1 MRYYKIIIIF
11 ILYLCSCPGKEI
23 EIYDPLKDPR
33 NITRN
38 KGVSTSPEISVD
50 RNGNVYIAW
59 IDTERGSAT
68 LYEYELFYKE
78 RINGEW
84 KETEILSSE
93 HSLLLYKK
101 ALLVDDNGDV
111 HIVYSE
117 PVSDVEVRP
126 FYRMKRNGNWSE
138 KYDVAGGEILTGDQA
153 SICKDDLN
161 NIYFY
166 DPCCFTKK
174 VNDVWGEKV
183 YINRGYSNPDM
194 FVEGD
199 GKVHIVGEIGM
210 EIEYIYSPDG
220 GGNWEGLYLFPRA
233 YNEYDVRPGVCAVKG
248 KVYVAWTRTR
258 EGKIAGTY
266 ISVKDTNG
274 VWSEPKEIIGEET
287 KPLDVLLRTD
297 GEYLYLMENEIID
310 GNCEFIIYRM
320 DVNTGELKGVNISN
334 TTEEGTTSLI
344 GSFEVKN
351 NTIYCVWAEKY
362 DDYEIDIFYDEI
374 PVSVFDE

>member
-11 ILYLCSCPGKEI
+11 VLFLCSCPGPEV
-23 EIYDPLKDPR
+23 YDPLKDPR

-50 RNGNVYIAW
+50 GNGNVYIAW

-101 ALLVDDNGDV
+101 ALIVDDNGDV

-117 PVSDVEVRP
+117 PVSDVEVRA
-126 FYRMKRNGNWSE
+126 FYRMKRNGYWSE
-138 KYDVAGGEILTGDQA
+138 KYDVAGGEIEVGRQA
-153 SICKDDLN
+153 TICKDDLN

-174 VNDVWGEKV
+174 VNGIWGKKV
-183 YINRGYSNPDM
+183 YINRGYSNPEM

-199 GKVHIVGEIGM
+199 GKVHIVGEIGND
-210 EIEYIYSPDG
+210 IEYIYSPDG
-220 GGNWEGLYLFPRA
+220 GDKWEGLYLFPRA
-233 YNEYDVRPGVCAVKG
+233 YNEYDVRPSVCAVKG

-274 VWSEPKEIIGEET
+274 VWSEPKEIIGEKT
-287 KPLDVLLRTD
+287 KPLDVQLRTD

-320 DVNTGELKGVNISN
+320 DVNTGELKGINISN
-334 TTEEGTTSLI
+334 TQEEGTNSLI
-344 GSFEVKN
+344 GKFVVRN
-351 NTIYCVWAEKY
+351 NIIYCVWAEKY
-362 DDYEIDIFYDEI
+362 DNYEIDIFYDEI
-374 PVSVFDE
+374 PVSVFDR